1 VSVEI
6 NHKDWKGPDSPVLE
20 RTLFIVWTPSS
31 RGSRSRALAGQL
43 GIDVHYVSAT
53 ARSGVVAAMLKYPVQ
68 ALMTSALLLR
78 ERPRVVL
85 VQSPPS
91 IAPLLVAVYAA
102 ITGARFVV
110 DAHSDAMLSPLWTR
124 PRLLYRHLAR
134 RALATIVTNGH
145 FADTIRSWGGRAL
158 VLPDIPTSFP
168 DGSFGVHGDFNVAVV
183 NTFASDEPLDAI
195 LAAADDL
202 EGVTFYVTGDTSHAP
217 ATVTSDVPRNVEF
230 TGFLPEDRYYGL
242 LRSSHAVMCLTTRD
256 HTMQRGACE
265 ALSLGKPIIT
275 SDWPVLNDYFSM
287 GTVHVDNTV
296 AGIRAGVLQMRRGL
310 DRYKE
315 AIVKLQRRQQ
325 EEWESAEESLLQ
337 LINDSDNADTMR
349 RGT

>member
-1 VSVEI
+1 MSVKI
-6 NHKDWKGPDSPVLE
+6 NHKDTEGPDSPALE
-20 RTLFIVWTPSS
+20 RTLFVVWTPSS

-53 ARSGVVAAMLKYPVQ
+53 ARRGVVAAMLKYPVQ
-68 ALMTSALLLR
+68 AVMTSVLLLR

-85 VQSPPS
+85 VQSPPT

-110 DAHSDAMLSPLWTR
+110 DAHSDAMLSPRWTR
-124 PRLLYRHLAR
+124 PRSLYRHLAR
-134 RALATIVTNGH
+134 RALATIVTNRH
-145 FADTIRSWGGRAL
+145 FADTIRAWGGRAL
-158 VLPDIPTSFP
+158 ILQDIPASFP
-168 DGSFGVHGDFNVAVV
+168 DGSFCVDGDFNVAVV
-183 NTFASDEPLDAI
+183 NTFATDEPLDAV

-202 EGVTFYVTGDTSHAP
+202 EGVTFYITGDTSHVP
-217 ATVTSDVPRNVEF
+217 ATVTSDVPRNVKF
-230 TGFLPEDRYYGL
+230 TGFLPDDRYYGL

-275 SDWPVLNDYFSM
+275 SDWPVLNEYFSM

-296 AGIRAGVLQMRRGL
+296 AGIRTGVLQMRRGL
-310 DRYKE
+310 DGYEE
-315 AIVKLQRRQQ
+315 AIVKLQSRQQ
-325 EEWESAEESLLQ
+325 DEWERAEESLLH
-337 LINDSDNADTMR
+337 LISDSDDADTIS
-349 RGT
+349 RGM